1 MLQEFRFFQFTVR
14 EYPLFWKAA
23 LEHKAKIVGVALLC
37 FALGSAAL
45 TLGSIQGSA
54 LIGKPLDVVVPIQ
67 MDVGED
73 ASALCFAAEV
83 FHADT
88 LQDARRVHVL
98 LQASAQAQTANVR
111 VLSSTPI
118 DEPVVVVNLR
128 TGCGQKATRRYVL
141 LADLPSPVE
150 TPLIAVVDSATAP
163 VQVPVTKELAPVVAA
178 AASLPVGS
186 AVSTSPVLQKS
197 SRPRVVGKRKSL
209 KAGAVSHKKAMID
222 KKAKSEQSSGQ
233 SRLKLDPTELHSDQ
247 VSSPESIAP
256 VAPSVDASLNL
267 QKMQTLEAELKVLR
281 SSTAKTEA
289 SLVELRARLQKAEAE
304 RFSGVAVLGLIA
316 LVLAS
321 LAAVVWFW
329 QRQRQRHRPSGDK
342 DWWKGAAIT
351 QMPAAPGAEPD
362 SVPQPTADHMVPSQ
376 SLAAEKYS
384 KTDVAAENL
393 SDAEFSSQV
402 DVSMIEMGDS
412 VSDDDDFQPAEALP
426 RGGHAVSASSSPAPN
441 SPSNLAAK
449 TLPPSSELDLD
460 LSDLKTDPVQ
470 SNQVSKTD
478 LDLPLLSAA
487 AQPGG
492 LPPDVPHSEEDS
504 NLIDFDFLE
513 VPKPLLPTTQKPT

>member
-163 VQVPVTKELAPVVAA
+163 TQVPATMELAPVVAA

-186 AVSTSPVLQKS
+186 VGSTSPVLQKS
-197 SRPRVVGKRKSL
+197 SRPRAVGKRTNL
-209 KAGAVSHKKAMID
+209 KTGAVSLKKATID
-222 KKAKSEQSSGQ
+222 KKAKSKQSSGQ
-233 SRLKLDPTELHSDQ
+233 SRLKLDSTELEDRIE
-247 VSSPESIAP
+247 VVKNSI
-256 VAPSVDASLNL
+256 VEI
-267 QKMQTLEAELKVLR
+267 EAELKVKEIKNGR
-281 SSTAKTEA
+281 IAMTAC
-289 SLVELRARLQKAEAE
+289 
-304 RFSGVAVLGLIA
+304 LGFFVQGITTGESPMANLDA
-316 LVLAS
+316 HLADPQGANVFKY
-321 LAAVVWFW
+321 AAGW
-329 QRQRQRHRPSGDK
+329 
-342 DWWKGAAIT
+342 A
-351 QMPAAPGAEPD
+351 
-362 SVPQPTADHMVPSQ
+362 
-376 SLAAEKYS
+376 
-384 KTDVAAENL
+384 
-393 SDAEFSSQV
+393 
-402 DVSMIEMGDS
+402 
-412 VSDDDDFQPAEALP
+412 
-426 RGGHAVSASSSPAPN
+426 
-441 SPSNLAAK
+441 
-449 TLPPSSELDLD
+449 
-460 LSDLKTDPVQ
+460 
-470 SNQVSKTD
+470 
-478 LDLPLLSAA
+478 
-487 AQPGG
+487 
-492 LPPDVPHSEEDS
+492 
-504 NLIDFDFLE
+504 
-513 VPKPLLPTTQKPT
+513 